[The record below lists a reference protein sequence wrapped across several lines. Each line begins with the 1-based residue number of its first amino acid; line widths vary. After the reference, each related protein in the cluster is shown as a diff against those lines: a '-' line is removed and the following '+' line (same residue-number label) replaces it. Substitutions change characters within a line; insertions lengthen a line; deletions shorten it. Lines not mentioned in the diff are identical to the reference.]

1 MNENF
6 INEKDDELYGEK
18 NNNTIKYIIIGAI
31 AAIIVLII
39 IFLLPKGTTISKT
52 NMEKQM
58 KEYSKQYFDKYMSIN
73 DNTNEYVVTLDMLEN
88 ANKQGEKYDL
98 KGLEKCKKQTTTSR
112 IIVDSKTREI
122 KKIEV
127 ELNC

>member
-1 MNENF
+1 MNDNF
-6 INEKDDELYGEK
+6 INEKDENLYGEK

-31 AAIIVLII
+31 AATVVLLI
-39 IFLLPKGTTISKT
+39 IFLYSKNTTISKT
-52 NMEKQM
+52 NLEKQM
-58 KEYSKQYFDKYMSIN
+58 KESSKKYFEKYMSIN

-98 KGLEKCKKQTTTSR
+98 NGLEKCKKQTTLSK
-112 IIVDSKTREI
+112 IIVDSKARKI

-127 ELNC
+127 EVNC